1 MVRWTLGLV
10 AAAVLSAPA
19 VAQDNSKAIIEKAIK
34 ESGGEAKLRMF
45 PAGSSQMKGKMIISG
60 MDLPFTGSMTFAS
73 PDKIRMDLAVDIGG
87 KQVKLVQVVNGTA
100 VKQTEDGK
108 QVENIT
114 EAAKTELLQG
124 ARLQEIALLYPLLD
138 ATKYTLKEGKGTI
151 DTAEVVVEGKGLK
164 PVTLYFDKKTGLL
177 SKMTRE
183 GLSPAG
189 VKVAEETTY
198 TDYKDVSG
206 IMVPMKSQVTHEG
219 KLFLDITV
227 TEYKPLDKTE
237 EKFDTGS

>member
-10 AAAVLSAPA
+10 AAAVLAAPA

-34 ESGGEAKLRMF
+34 ESGGDASLKKF
-45 PAGSSQMKGKMIISG
+45 PAGSSQMKGKMVLSG
-60 MDLPFTGSMTFAS
+60 MDLPFPGSMTFAV
-73 PDKIRMDLAVDIGG
+73 PGKIRMDLAVEIGG
-87 KQVKLVQVVNGTA
+87 KQVKLVQVVNGMS

-124 ARLQEIALLYPLLD
+124 AMLQEIALLYPLLD
-138 ATKYTLKEGKGTI
+138 ATKYTLKEGKGTS
-151 DTAEVVVEGKGLK
+151 DAAAVVVEGKGLK

-177 SKMTRE
+177 AKMTRE
-183 GLSPAG
+183 GLSPTG

-206 IMVPMKSQVTHEG
+206 IQVPMKSQVTHDG

-227 TEYKPLDKTE
+227 TEYKPLEKTD